1 MYKKCKA
8 LLQYFGLISTG
19 LVVAVKDHEHF
30 RLKLVYKRKKKIQTN
45 LREME
50 VKAQIFQVLL
60 WIHTLQIL
68 MFKRSTKCI
77 SKRDKHITSQTNAGL
92 DVKPKVTWFDQL
104 YFKHVF
110 TGSWLPVLMVNISH
124 LFLESI
130 NHFQLNLS
138 QMNIKIN
145 VVPNRAIVV
154 HQIFFQING
163 SNI

>member
-60 WIHTLQIL
+60 
-68 MFKRSTKCI
+68 
-77 SKRDKHITSQTNAGL
+77 
-92 DVKPKVTWFDQL
+92 
-104 YFKHVF
+104 
-110 TGSWLPVLMVNISH
+110 
-124 LFLESI
+124 
-130 NHFQLNLS
+130 
-138 QMNIKIN
+138 
-145 VVPNRAIVV
+145 
-154 HQIFFQING
+154 
-163 SNI
+163 